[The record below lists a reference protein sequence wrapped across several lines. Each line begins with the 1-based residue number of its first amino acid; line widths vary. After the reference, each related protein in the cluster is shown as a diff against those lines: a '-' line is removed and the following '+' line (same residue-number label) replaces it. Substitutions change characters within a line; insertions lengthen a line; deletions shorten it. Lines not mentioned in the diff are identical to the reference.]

1 MTKETAAIS
10 GTGKRKYFYKP
21 ADVPADV
28 KAKVTRWAG
37 QAAAALELSKPQIV
51 FVKEVQDES
60 EATYKFDMLIVAH
73 GTRSRAAYSTVDRNF
88 TIYVNAA
95 CQVPEILA
103 GIDSLVEQA
112 HSEQRSNEP
121 RTISG
126 SQYKR
131 R

>member
-1 MTKETAAIS
+1 MRETRPLT
-10 GTGKRKYFYKP
+10 GTGKKRYFYKLADAP
-21 ADVPADV
+21 AEVRD
-28 KAKVTRWAG
+28 KVTRWAM
-37 QAAAALELSKPQIV
+37 QSSAASGLSVPKVI
-51 FVKEVQDES
+51 FIEEVQDES
-60 EATYKFDMLIVAH
+60 KAAFKFDMLITAH
-73 GTRSRAAYSTVDRNF
+73 ATRRRAAYSTVDRNF